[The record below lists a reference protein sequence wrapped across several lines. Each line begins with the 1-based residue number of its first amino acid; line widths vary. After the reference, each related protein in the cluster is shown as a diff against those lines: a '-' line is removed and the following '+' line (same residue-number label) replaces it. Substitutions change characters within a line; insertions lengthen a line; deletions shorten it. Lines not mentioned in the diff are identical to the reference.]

1 MPTRAESLTFSQTS
15 LVVFVYKNY
24 VTPLPPLENQFSP
37 HLGLIPHLDGLV
49 QANRG
54 WEFDF

>member
-1 MPTRAESLTFSQTS
+1 
-15 LVVFVYKNY
+15 VVFIHKNY

-37 HLGLIPHLDGLV
+37 RLDLIPLLDGLV